1 MSFQSQVPLVLLKE
15 GSTEI
20 KKKDAQKNNITAAKL
35 IAETV
40 RSSLGPRGMDKM
52 LVDTIG
58 DVIITNDGVTIL
70 KEMEVEH
77 HAAKMLEV
85 TKSVDNEV
93 GDGTTSVVVLSDSM
107 IEKAEELINK
117 NVHRLL

>member
-1 MSFQSQVPLVLLKE
+1 
-15 GSTEI
+15 
-20 KKKDAQKNNITAAKL
+20 
-35 IAETV
+35 
-40 RSSLGPRGMDKM
+40 MDKM